1 MYGNTG
7 KLEILREG
15 SELASVKS
23 EEDEISKMLGIPEII
38 NPKTSN
44 NSFKY

>member
-7 KLEILREG
+7 KLEILRET
-15 SELASVKS
+15 SELGSVKS
-23 EEDEISKMLGIPEII
+23 EEDEISRMLGIPEII
-38 NPKTSN
+38 NPKTST